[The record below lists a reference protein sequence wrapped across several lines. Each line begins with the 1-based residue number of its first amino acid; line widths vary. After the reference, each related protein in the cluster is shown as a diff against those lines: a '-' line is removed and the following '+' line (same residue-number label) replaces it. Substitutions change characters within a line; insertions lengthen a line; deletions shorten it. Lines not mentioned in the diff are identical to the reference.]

1 MRKEKV
7 DKKILRI
14 TELGVLLAII
24 IIMGFTPI
32 GYIKFGVVEITLI
45 TVPVIIGAMVVEPA
59 AGALLGFAFGM
70 TSFLQ
75 CVFGMSAFG
84 VMILEINPFLA
95 FLVTVPTRTLMGWLT
110 GLFYKAIKRT
120 DIIGFAATGLVG
132 SLLNTAFF
140 MTTLLACFWQ
150 TDYIQNIAH
159 SLGTTNVFAF
169 VAAFVGINGIV
180 EAVCCTILAA
190 VISKA
195 LYKWFQS

>member
-70 TSFLQ
+70 TSFIQ
-75 CVFGMSAFG
+75 CFGISPFGSA
-84 VMILEINPFLA
+84 MLEINPFLA

-110 GLFYKAIKRT
+110 GLFYKAINRH
-120 DIIGFAATGLVG
+120 DAIGFAVTGLVG
-132 SLLNTAFF
+132 SLLNTLFF
-140 MTTLLACFWQ
+140 MTMLLACFWQ
-150 TDYIQNIAH
+150 IDYIQNIVA
-159 SLGTTNVFAF
+159 SLGTTNVFA
-169 VAAFVGINGIV
+169 VAVAFVGINGLI
-180 EAVCCTILAA
+180 EAICCTILAT

-195 LYKWFQS
+195 LYKWFES

>member
-120 DIIGFAATGLVG
+120 DIVGFAVTGLVG